1 MLAVWQTS
9 GVPYYPLYTASDDT
23 AFTHLADAIL
33 YQERA
38 SGSGL
43 VVSSFSALHTD
54 SRAAA
59 YSLAASFVQTEP
71 ANMPDLTYS
80 TEFAVTR
87 PTETLTVGSDWESY
101 FITGTS
107 DPSLPV
113 FYNGTEIT
121 RSPSGLW
128 GVLVN
133 VPYGTNTYTFT
144 QDGVNKTATIVRN
157 QPSASA
163 TISAIVKSS
172 VYPSNAEAVLPGQSL
187 KLSCTAPG
195 GGTVTA
201 SVGGLTAALEPV
213 AQAADG
219 VAVTYQ
225 ATIDVSSLAQDGEV
239 KNIGPVTYTLE
250 YGGVNSEQQ
259 SAGDV
264 YACGNG
270 ARPVAVMKTFIVP
283 VNANAADDGE
293 YATILKEDC
302 VDYITENA
310 GGYYHLSSGGYVLK
324 GAVDI
329 LEGSQTAET
338 NASSLSLEQTDKGEK
353 LTIRGTARPAF
364 DGAMDDD
371 SVTIRLYNVTGFENL
386 STAALESKL
395 CSSIESSTEQNTVT
409 LTFHLN
415 EGVRLLGWDVRFND
429 NDTVIYLKQR
439 PTLDRASAK
448 PLSGITV
455 VLDPGHGGDDP
466 GAAGVPGQ
474 NGPFENIL
482 NLADSYAIESR
493 LTALGAKVHVL
504 HNNENMTLNERVE
517 LAEQFDAD
525 MFISSHHNSLSETVD
540 SNEVSGIEV
549 YYYNDQSELL
559 AEKIGWSLAEDTG
572 RKLRFTEQSWYR
584 VTMMTGCP
592 AVLVESGYI
601 CNPTEYEEIAD
612 EYAMFKYGNA
622 VADAVLQY
630 FAA

>member
-1 MLAVWQTS
+1 M
-9 GVPYYPLYTASDDT
+9 TA
-23 AFTHLADAIL
+23 L
-33 YQERA
+33 
-38 SGSGL
+38 
-43 VVSSFSALHTD
+43 
-54 SRAAA
+54 
-59 YSLAASFVQTEP
+59 
-71 ANMPDLTYS
+71 
-80 TEFAVTR
+80 
-87 PTETLTVGSDWESY
+87 
-101 FITGTS
+101 
-107 DPSLPV
+107 
-113 FYNGTEIT
+113 
-121 RSPSGLW
+121 
-128 GVLVN
+128 
-133 VPYGTNTYTFT
+133 
-144 QDGVNKTATIVRN
+144 
-157 QPSASA
+157 
-163 TISAIVKSS
+163 
-172 VYPSNAEAVLPGQSL
+172 
-187 KLSCTAPG
+187 
-195 GGTVTA
+195 
-201 SVGGLTAALEPV
+201 
-213 AQAADG
+213 
-219 VAVTYQ
+219 
-225 ATIDVSSLAQDGEV
+225 
-239 KNIGPVTYTLE
+239 
-250 YGGVNSEQQ
+250 
-259 SAGDV
+259 
-264 YACGNG
+264 
-270 ARPVAVMKTFIVP
+270 
-283 VNANAADDGE
+283 
-293 YATILKEDC
+293 
-302 VDYITENA
+302 
-310 GGYYHLSSGGYVLK
+310 
-324 GAVDI
+324 
-329 LEGSQTAET
+329 
-338 NASSLSLEQTDKGEK
+338 
-353 LTIRGTARPAF
+353 
-364 DGAMDDD
+364 
-371 SVTIRLYNVTGFENL
+371 TIRLYNVTGFENL

-409 LTFHLN
+409 LTIPLN